1 MIGELDGTR
10 LIGSE
15 LLAELRRPH
24 SSGLDQV
31 LRLRTDFGLGF
42 MLPGG
47 PLFPTAAGPGTFGHG
62 GATGSFALADPDRGL
77 TLGYVPNRGSEL
89 LEGNDLRINNLVAA
103 LY

>member
-1 MIGELDGTR
+1 V
-10 LIGSE
+10 
-15 LLAELRRPH
+15 RRSH
-24 SSGLDQV
+24 STGVDEV
-31 LRLRTDFGLGF
+31 LRFRTDFGLGF

-47 PLFPTAAGPGTFGHG
+47 PLFPATAPFGTFGHG

-103 LY
+103 LYQPGR